1 LMVLRGHR
9 APVLT
14 VLYSFDNNLLAS
26 SDANGEVII
35 WDANNGGILRKF
47 KAHNDLVQDVSFAS
61 DNKTLVTGS
70 LDKHVKLWDITGPDL
85 LMDMDIGVGVW
96 SVDIVSDGNIIAI
109 ACEDGTI
116 RLLSK
121 GAEPV
126 KKGKK

>member
-1 LMVLRGHR
+1 LLQAPSFDKTVKLWDIATGTEVKTLRGHTAPTNNVAYSYDGKTIASASDDSTVRIWSTDLKKDAPLMVLRGHR

-61 DNKTLVTGS
+61 DNKT
-70 LDKHVKLWDITGPDL
+70 
-85 LMDMDIGVGVW
+85 
-96 SVDIVSDGNIIAI
+96 
-109 ACEDGTI
+109 
-116 RLLSK
+116 
-121 GAEPV
+121 
-126 KKGKK
+126 